1 MSADL
6 SPPQEI
12 QVLIQTAIEKALQQ
26 DWKEAIHI
34 NTAIVEGDP
43 SNIDALNRL
52 AYAYLRLGEAAKAKR
67 YYQKV
72 LTLDPYN
79 QIASKNLKKP
89 STPKRKGHPSTNGQV
104 SPLMFLE
111 EPGKTKIVALV
122 NLAPLRAL
130 STLNA
135 GQEVFLKAKKHCVEI
150 RDGDGTYLGAL
161 PDDLSFKLIKFIGGG
176 NQYTAV
182 IKSIGKN
189 QLILLLREVARGRR
203 FAHQP
208 SFITSVSYISSASS
222 QGEAPDT
229 TPTGEES
236 EEGTTEETPPAQ

>member
-1 MSADL
+1 MSARS
-6 SPPQEI
+6 SPPAETQTLVE
-12 QVLIQTAIEKALQQ
+12 TAIKKALQQ

-34 NTAIVEGDP
+34 NTALIASDP
-43 SNIDALNRL
+43 NNIDALNRL
-52 AYAYLRLGEAAKAKR
+52 AYAYLRLGESAKAKKH
-67 YYQKV
+67 YQKV
-72 LTLDPYN
+72 LKLDPYN

-89 STPKRKGHPSTNGQV
+89 STPPRKNTPQANGQV

-122 NLAPLRAL
+122 NLAPQRAL
-130 STLNA
+130 STLST

-150 RDGDGTYLGAL
+150 RDEENLYLGAL
-161 PDDLSFKLIKFIGGG
+161 PDDLSFKLIKFVSGG

-189 QLILLLREVARGRR
+189 QLIILLREIHRGKR

-208 SFITSVSYISSASS
+208 SFIASVSYISSAST
-222 QGEAPDT
+222 QGEGPDT